1 MLLPGH
7 QVMVDRGFKIRDS
20 LAYYQCTLAIP
31 PSKTGDMQLPK
42 SDVSKTS
49 LIANVPIF
57 VEKAIRRI
65 KDYRLLKTDVPILLL
80 PQIDDILTVCAA
92 FTN

>member
-1 MLLPGH
+1 MLLPGD
-7 QVMVDRGFKIRDS
+7 QEMVDRGFKIRDS

-49 LIANVPIF
+49 LIANVRIF
-57 VEKAIRRI
+57 V
-65 KDYRLLKTDVPILLL
+65 LHSQT
-80 PQIDDILTVCAA
+80 
-92 FTN
+92 